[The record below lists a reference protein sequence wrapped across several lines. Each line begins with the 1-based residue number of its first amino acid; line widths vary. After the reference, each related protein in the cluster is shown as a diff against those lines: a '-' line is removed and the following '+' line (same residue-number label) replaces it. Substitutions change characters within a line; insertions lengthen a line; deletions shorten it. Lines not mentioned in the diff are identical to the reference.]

1 MEVKS
6 LINQNAPEIPYVFLL
21 GAGASKKAGVL
32 LVDEMTELFQKRI
45 NEIVLSYVEK
55 HRQTQN
61 TGLQELAPK
70 ALENLK
76 KLILSSD
83 GRKFDVE
90 ILLEALSRLSDKGDM
105 INILRPVQDVYSG
118 AYLHLR
124 NMLMSFVREVCERIG
139 NVDYLRP
146 LKGFSGENGLDVFT
160 LNYDGTVEAMCE
172 KFEIPF
178 CDGFSP
184 NWNPNYFGEGEKAR
198 IRLYKIHGSLF
209 WFKTRRSKYI
219 KLPLKDIDIRKL
231 HYFTDEDISETIIY
245 PLLTK
250 EVYTGPFP
258 WLIQQFRNKLLRTN
272 LCIVIGYSFRDDSI
286 RKVIFEQMESNPEL
300 WLYLVSPH
308 ATEVKKAILNL
319 HSDFFDRI
327 VTLDLPAEDALEKR
341 VLVEHLNSLNLAR
354 QQEKQAMMGLLTN
367 RFLNSDSWQGC
378 IFNYR
383 LVGHFDRIRSS
394 IEEVMR
400 YQYKEMYG
408 RIPIQWM
415 LIDLAIRFGF
425 QYFLNGQKEKA
436 RLWLTMF
443 RECWAAAEGGRAES
457 LVPADQL
464 PDWYRFSQHNQLTM
478 EAEQGVQ
485 LRNEIARLLT
495 DVRLDIETKNILQQ
509 VLENLNEFC
518 PGPQRQA
525 TDYRTFVRDHGNR
538 TLFKLSTNLLDRIG

>member
-6 LINQNAPEIPYVFLL
+6 LINQNAPEIPHVFLL

-32 LVDEMTELFQKRI
+32 LVDEMTELFQKRVS
-45 NEIVLSYVEK
+45 EIVLSYVEK
-55 HRQTQN
+55 HRETQN

-90 ILLEALSRLSDKGDM
+90 ILLEALSRLADKGDM
-105 INILRPVQDVYSG
+105 INILRPVQDVYSE

-184 NWNPNYFGEGEKAR
+184 NWNPNYFEEGEKAR

-258 WLIQQFRNKLLRTN
+258 WLIQQFRNKLLRTD

-286 RKVIFEQMESNPEL
+286 RKIIFEQMESNPEL

-341 VLVEHLNSLNLAR
+341 VLVEHLNSLNSAR

-425 QYFLNGQKEKA
+425 QYFLNSQKEKA

-443 RECWAAAEGGRAES
+443 RECWAAAEGGPAES

>member
-32 LVDEMTELFQKRI
+32 LVDEMTELFQKRVS
-45 NEIVLSYVEK
+45 EIVLSYVEK
-55 HRQTQN
+55 HRETQN

-90 ILLEALSRLSDKGDM
+90 ILLEALSRLADKGDM
-105 INILRPVQDVYSG
+105 INILRPVQDVYSE

-184 NWNPNYFGEGEKAR
+184 NWNPNYFEEGEKAR

-286 RKVIFEQMESNPEL
+286 RKIIFEQMESNPEL

-341 VLVEHLNSLNLAR
+341 VLVEHLNSLNSAR

-443 RECWAAAEGGRAES
+443 RECWAAAEGGQPES

-495 DVRLDIETKNILQQ
+495 DVRLDIETRNILQQ

-538 TLFKLSTNLLDRIG
+538 TLFKLSTNLLDGIG

>member
-6 LINQNAPEIPYVFLL
+6 LINQNAPEIPHVFLL

-32 LVDEMTELFQKRI
+32 LVDEMTELFQKRVS
-45 NEIVLSYVEK
+45 EIVLSYVEK
-55 HRQTQN
+55 HRETQN

-90 ILLEALSRLSDKGDM
+90 ILLEALSRLADKGDM
-105 INILRPVQDVYSG
+105 INILRPVQDVYSE

-184 NWNPNYFGEGEKAR
+184 NWNPNYFEEGEKAR

-286 RKVIFEQMESNPEL
+286 RKIIFEQMESNPEL

-341 VLVEHLNSLNLAR
+341 VLVEHLNSLNSAR

-443 RECWAAAEGGRAES
+443 RECWAAAEGGQPES

-495 DVRLDIETKNILQQ
+495 DVRLDIETRNILQQ

-538 TLFKLSTNLLDRIG
+538 TLFKLSTNLLDGIG

>member
-1 MEVKS
+1 V
-6 LINQNAPEIPYVFLL
+6 PEIPYVFLL

-45 NEIVLSYVEK
+45 NEIVRSYVEK
-55 HRQTQN
+55 HRQTRN
-61 TGLQELAPK
+61 TGLEELAPK

-76 KLILSSD
+76 ESILSN
-83 GRKFDVE
+83 GGKKFDVE
-90 ILLEALSRLSDKGDM
+90 ILLEALSKLADKDDM

-118 AYLHLR
+118 AYPHLKI
-124 NMLMSFVREVCERIG
+124 MLMSFIREVCERMG

-146 LKGFSGENGLDVFT
+146 LKGFSGENGLDIFT

-184 NWNPNYFGEGEKAR
+184 NWNPNDFGEGEKAR
-198 IRLYKIHGSLF
+198 IRIYKIHGSLF

-219 KLPLKDIDIRKL
+219 KLPIKDIDIKKL

-250 EVYTGPFP
+250 EAYTGPFP
-258 WLIQQFRNKLLRTN
+258 WLIQEFRNKLLRTN
-272 LCIVIGYSFRDDSI
+272 LCIVIGYSFRDESI
-286 RKVIFEQMESNPEL
+286 RKIVFEQMESNPEL
-300 WLYLVSPH
+300 WLYLVNPH
-308 ATEVKKAILNL
+308 ATEVKKTILDL
-319 HSDFFDRI
+319 YSDFIDRI

-341 VLVEHLNSLNLAR
+341 VLVENLKSLNFAR
-354 QQEKQAMMGLLTN
+354 QQEEQAMMGLLAN
-367 RFLNSDSWQGC
+367 RVLNSDSWQGC
-378 IFNYR
+378 LFHYR
-383 LVGHFDRIRSS
+383 EVGHFDRIRSS

-425 QYFLNGQKEKA
+425 QYFLTGEKEKA

-443 RECWAAAEGGRAES
+443 RECWAAAEHYGEQAEGS
-457 LVPADQL
+457 IPADQL
-464 PDWYRFSQHNQLTM
+464 PDWYGFFQHTQMAM
-478 EAEQGVQ
+478 EAEQGVL
-485 LRNEIARLLT
+485 LRNEITRLLR
-495 DVRLDIETKNILQQ
+495 DVRLDVEIRNILQQ
-509 VLENLNEFC
+509 ILENLNEFC

-538 TLFKLSTNLLDRIG
+538 TLFSLSTNLLNRICG

>member
-1 MEVKS
+1 MEAKS
-6 LINQNAPEIPYVFLL
+6 LINQNAPEILYVFLL

-45 NEIVLSYVEK
+45 HEIVQSYVEK

-76 KLILSSD
+76 KLILSSG

-90 ILLEALSRLSDKGDM
+90 ILLEALSRLADKGDM
-105 INILRPVQDVYSG
+105 INILRPVQDVYSE

-124 NMLMSFVREVCERIG
+124 NMLMSFIREVCERIG

-184 NWNPNYFGEGEKAR
+184 NWNPNYFEEGEKAR
-198 IRLYKIHGSLF
+198 IRFYKIHGSLF

-286 RKVIFEQMESNPEL
+286 RKIIFEQMESNPEL
-300 WLYLVSPH
+300 WLYLVSPN

-341 VLVEHLNSLNLAR
+341 VLVEHLNSLNSAR
-354 QQEKQAMMGLLTN
+354 QQEKQALMGLLTN
-367 RFLNSDSWQGC
+367 RFLSSDSWQGC
-378 IFNYR
+378 IFHYR

-443 RECWAAAEGGRAES
+443 RECWAAAEGGQAES

-495 DVRLDIETKNILQQ
+495 EVRLDIETRNILQQ
-509 VLENLNEFC
+509 VLENLNE
-518 PGPQRQA
+518 RILS
-525 TDYRTFVRDHGNR
+525 RTIASGNR
-538 TLFKLSTNLLDRIG
+538 LPYIR